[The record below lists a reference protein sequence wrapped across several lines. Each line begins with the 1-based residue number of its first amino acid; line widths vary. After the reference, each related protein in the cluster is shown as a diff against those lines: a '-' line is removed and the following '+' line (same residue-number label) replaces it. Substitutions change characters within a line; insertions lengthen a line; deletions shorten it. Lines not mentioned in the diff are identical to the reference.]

1 MPYLKPCHATG
12 FNNNGTKVYTVTYR
26 RASPASAHRHDSRAA
41 LSEVKDIDD
50 ISTETI
56 IMIITRHRSRQP
68 AHVRAAASPPHAR
81 LMPAYLLLL
90 LLRSIYHPHI
100 QRRLTPSAL
109 STYHARGLQ
118 AEQESLP
125 EHKRSVAGSV
135 EAKGSITGTWCGG
148 KPRKPKKIK
157 LCALSCFSRERV
169 SSSDGAPFCFGLQNA
184 WRDMSS
190 KCAFLKF
197 REQSVSFQVRA
208 CKGTGGSVCALER
221 GELSDALRGGG
232 CRRAMT
238 FLSILLGFFGVDKAT
253 VRVLFRRAR
262 TRMVIAFRA

>member
-56 IMIITRHRSRQP
+56 IIIITRNRSCQP
-68 AHVRAAASPPHAR
+68 AHVRAAASSPQAR
-81 LMPAYLLLL
+81 LMPAHLLL

-109 STYHARGLQ
+109 PTYHAAGLQ

-125 EHKRSVAGSV
+125 VHKRSVAGSCG
-135 EAKGSITGTWCGG
+135 KLGGSHQPARGAVGSLESQ
-148 KPRKPKKIK
+148 KRYK
-157 LCALSCFSRERV
+157 LSVRY
-169 SSSDGAPFCFGLQNA
+169 P
-184 WRDMSS
+184 
-190 KCAFLKF
+190 AFL
-197 REQSVSFQVRA
+197 A
-208 CKGTGGSVCALER
+208 GALAPPMGHLFASAYR
-221 GELSDALRGGG
+221 TRGGIMSNN
-232 CRRAMT
+232 AD
-238 FLSILLGFFGVDKAT
+238 FF
-253 VRVLFRRAR
+253 
-262 TRMVIAFRA
+262 